1 MTRKRLFT
9 LSGCLLLVLAL
20 MIPLVA
26 ACTTPETTPTP
37 SPKPTTSTPTTTTPA
52 PAPTPETIN
61 WKVQVAVN
69 ASPSFGPY
77 TSIPESY
84 HAGVWSHS
92 WARWV
97 EEATE
102 GRLKIELLEP
112 DAAFPGTE
120 GLEAIGTRVI
130 DAAWS
135 QPGWYAEKIPEMYV
149 AGGMPGSWMSVGE
162 FYDAWYNYGIYDK
175 VAPLH
180 EALNIKFFPSLGM
193 EYMNIMSSFPMPDPD
208 SVKGHKIRIW
218 GGWGKYVELMGATAI
233 TLPYSDCYMGM
244 KLGTI
249 EGVWTGAQSLDTIKL
264 KEVVTDFV
272 TNPNGCINSL
282 LINMDAWNE
291 LPEDIQAM
299 MARESE
305 YHFTVGGL
313 MLLEQQGYAI
323 GKAVEDYGLTLWTWS
338 DADIAE
344 LRQGCIEEIW
354 PEFAAKTPL
363 SAELVDIVK
372 KQLTEHG
379 KL

>member
-1 MTRKRLFT
+1 MQ
-9 LSGCLLLVLAL
+9 V
-20 MIPLVA
+20 
-26 ACTTPETTPTP
+26 
-37 SPKPTTSTPTTTTPA
+37 
-52 PAPTPETIN
+52 TI
-61 WKVQVAVN
+61 KAT
-69 ASPSFGPY
+69 PSFGPY
-77 TSIPESY
+77 TSIPEAY

-92 WARWV
+92 WVRWV

-102 GRLKIELLEP
+102 GRLQIELLEP
-112 DAAFPGTE
+112 DAAFPGKE
-120 GLEAIGTRVI
+120 ALEAVGTRVVE
-130 DAAWS
+130 ACMS
-135 QPGWYAEKIPEMYV
+135 QPGHYAEKIPEMYV

-180 EALNIKFFPSLGM
+180 EKLNIKFFPSLGM
-193 EYMNIMSSFPMPDPD
+193 EYMNIMSNFPMPDVD
-208 SVKGHKIRIW
+208 SVKGHKIRFW
-218 GGWGKYVELMGATAI
+218 GGWGKYGELMGATAI
-233 TLPYSDCYMGM
+233 DLPYGECYMAM

-249 EGVWTGAQSLDTIKL
+249 EGVWTGAQSLDVIKL

-282 LINMDAWNE
+282 IINMDAWNE

-299 MARESE
+299 IVRETP

-323 GKAVEDYGLTLWTWS
+323 GKAVEEYGLTLWTWS
-338 DADIAE
+338 DKDIAM

-363 SAELVDIVK
+363 SAELVDIIK
-372 KQLTEHG
+372 TQLKEHG